1 MQPKMGGP
9 TPESVVFR
17 LSLRLAASTPADIL
31 IASLSAAGAL
41 LPMLLVV
48 VGTPAVAM
56 AIRSGWLS

>member
-1 MQPKMGGP
+1 VAAMQPKMGGP

-41 LPMLLVV
+41 VPKPLVV
-48 VGTPAVAM
+48 GATLAA
-56 AIRSGWLS
+56 AIWLS